1 MCICKRRCLK
11 SITTHTI
18 NKNMP
23 PPPPPPPRH
32 ASARDNRG
40 RRSPTATPHAAAH
53 DGAGASRQAPAVSI
67 DQISS
72 ILDPF
77 FIDTCQFFKQPSP
90 PPRQQA
96 PAATVGTNTNA
107 AAAADTTAAAAAA
120 AADTTDAAAAD
131 QPWRIESAF
140 LSGVEETADEAQSDA
155 EEGDA
160 TAGGAVDVCGNVNGA
175 RALQNIL
182 GAGSSAWMETVR
194 DMEAEKNDMLRLDVR
209 SPN

>member
-1 MCICKRRCLK
+1 MCICKRSSPK
-11 SITTHTI
+11 SNTTRTI

-40 RRSPTATPHAAAH
+40 RRPPTATPPAAAH

-77 FIDTCQFFKQPSP
+77 FVDTCQFFKQPSP

-96 PAATVGTNTNA
+96 PSATVGTNTNA
-107 AAAADTTAAAAAA
+107 AAAAAA
-120 AADTTDAAAAD
+120 AADTADAAAAD
-131 QPWRIESAF
+131 QPWRIENAF
-140 LSGVEETADEAQSDA
+140 LSGVEATPDEAQSGA
-155 EEGDA
+155 QEGDA
-160 TAGGAVDVCGNVNGA
+160 TAAGAVDVCRNDNGT
-175 RALQNIL
+175 RALQNVL
-182 GAGSSAWMETVR
+182 GSGSSAWMETVR
-194 DMEAEKNDMLRLDVR
+194 DMEAEKNDMLRIDVR
-209 SPN
+209 SPE

>member
-1 MCICKRRCLK
+1 MCICKRSSPK
-11 SITTHTI
+11 SNTTRTI

-40 RRSPTATPHAAAH
+40 RRSPTATPPTTAH
-53 DGAGASRQAPAVSI
+53 DGAGAGRQAPAVSI

-77 FIDTCQFFKQPSP
+77 FVDTCQFFKQSSP

-96 PAATVGTNTNA
+96 PAATVGTTTNA
-107 AAAADTTAAAAAA
+107 ATAADAD
-120 AADTTDAAAAD
+120 ADTTDAAAAD
-131 QPWRIESAF
+131 QPWRIENAF
-140 LSGVEETADEAQSDA
+140 LSGVETTADDAQSGA
-155 EEGDA
+155 QEGDA
-160 TAGGAVDVCGNVNGA
+160 TAAGAVDVCRNENGV
-175 RALQNIL
+175 RALQNVL
-182 GAGSSAWMETVR
+182 GCGSSAWMETVR

-209 SPN
+209 PPE

>member
-1 MCICKRRCLK
+1 MCICKRSSPK
-11 SITTHTI
+11 SNTTRTI

-40 RRSPTATPHAAAH
+40 RRPPTATPPAATH

-77 FIDTCQFFKQPSP
+77 FVDTCQFFKQSSP
-90 PPRQQA
+90 PPQRHQA
-96 PAATVGTNTNA
+96 PAATVGINTN
-107 AAAADTTAAAAAA
+107 AAAA
-120 AADTTDAAAAD
+120 AADTTEAAAAAAD
-131 QPWRIESAF
+131 QPWRIENAF
-140 LSGVEETADEAQSDA
+140 LSGVEATADDAQSGA
-155 EEGDA
+155 KEGDA
-160 TAGGAVDVCGNVNGA
+160 TAAGAVDVCRNDNGA
-175 RALQNIL
+175 RALQNVL
-182 GAGSSAWMETVR
+182 GSGSSAWMETVR

-209 SPN
+209 SPK